1 MSPIALSPEPS
12 FHIEPFI
19 KTKDQ
24 KFSFGADVIGLD
36 LNDISGR
43 PITTL
48 PNGQRHKILIIDS
61 RKDDDVAKLKETIW
75 THKVIVVKGQKD
87 LDPKKHWE
95 LVTRFDP
102 DATQVHSHGTVDA
115 FNKKGGM
122 LAKAREVH
130 GIPGAENVR
139 LIGKG
144 YQGEDHYGLKN
155 LTVRGLSNDFHAD
168 KLADEDFDKGLTRFQ
183 RWHIDAPLYARD
195 PAWFTTL
202 RAVKLPSGP
211 DVTIR
216 WDDGSGLSMTS
227 PPGLTAFFSTS
238 QLYGMLSAEEQRMA
252 DHSWVEYAP
261 HPYMWI
267 EHCKGNTTGLG
278 LKNQGKEHTMEEM
291 GDYDE
296 SAIKRV
302 SERLC
307 SLCLVRQLTKQY
319 PFVWVNPV
327 TGEKAF
333 QVHGI
338 CARKLFIRSSPD
350 QEPTVVDDVVA
361 IRSFLLD
368 IQSRILRPEYICLP
382 RIEEGDVVM
391 WDNYGCFHSAVDY
404 PLALGGPR
412 SMHQANIG
420 ASRGPVGPVP
430 IPALG

>member
-1 MSPIALSPEPS
+1 MSPVAVSPEPS
-12 FHIEPFI
+12 FRVGPLV

-24 KFSFGADVIGLD
+24 KFNFGAVVTGLD
-36 LNDISGR
+36 LNDISEY
-43 PITTL
+43 
-48 PNGQRHKILIIDS
+48 
-61 RKDDDVAKLKETIW
+61 DVAKLKEVIW
-75 THKVIVVKGQKD
+75 SEKVVVVKGQKA

-102 DATQVHSHGTVDA
+102 TAPQLHSHGNLET

-122 LAKAREVH
+122 LAKAREVY

-144 YQGEDHYGLKN
+144 YQGPDHYGLKEI
-155 LTVRGLSNDFHAD
+155 TVRGLSNDFHAD
-168 KLADEDFDKGLTRFQ
+168 PPDDDEFERGNTRFQ
-183 RWHIDAPLYARD
+183 RWHIDAPLYERD

-216 WDDGSGLSMTS
+216 WDDGSGLEMKS

-238 QLYGMLSAEEQRMA
+238 QLYQLLTPEEQAMA

-267 EHCKGNTTGLG
+267 EHCKANPTGLG
-278 LKNQGKEHTMEEM
+278 LKNQGKEHKIEEL
-291 GDYDE
+291 GEYDE
-296 SAIKRV
+296 SAVKR
-302 SERLC
+302 
-307 SLCLVRQLTKQY
+307 Y
-319 PFVWVNPV
+319 PLVWVNPV

-338 CARKLFIRSSPD
+338 CARKLFLRSSAEE
-350 QEPTVVDDVVA
+350 EPEVVDDVVE
-361 IRSFLLD
+361 IRALLHK

-382 RIEEGDVVM
+382 RIEEGDMVM

-404 PLALGGPR
+404 PLDKYGPR
-412 SMHQANIG
+412 TMHQANIG
-420 ASRGPVGPVP
+420 ASKGPVGPVP
-430 IPALG
+430 IPSVG